1 VKRAIRRAKIRVP
14 QRSVM
19 GFTMKKNG
27 LDKKHPFCISLLKGF
42 CFSGQRLHPYRV
54 GLPSKL
60 ILLSMRQLNG

>member
-1 VKRAIRRAKIRVP
+1 
-14 QRSVM
+14 M